1 MNKAFLCT
9 AILCLF
15 IGPVS
20 ASELDLN
27 YDFRFRYEYTDDGS
41 KADTRNRNRIRT
53 RLGAKY
59 SPSEKLD
66 LFIRFATAEENT
78 TSGNQTLGTDFTA
91 SDIGMDQLYLKYNL
105 SDNANLLFGK
115 MKNPFFKP
123 NKSELIFDGDYNP
136 KGLAFNLS
144 FGDVFSNIG
153 HIKFDANPSKSIDL
167 NSLQVGLSKNIN
179 DSTKA
184 KISFAIYD
192 FDKVREFNPNQITWN
207 GKNFGNS
214 TDVNGNYLYDFSL
227 RNLSLEI
234 KTEMMSLPTSFFQDM
249 VIYSVADQNDS
260 VFLSCLSL
268 LISEKWKFTYLYKDI
283 ESDSTFGALTHSDFG
298 GGGAGHKGHQ
308 FNFSYPVTKRLSVD
322 LVWFDNKKKMTFDYN
337 KLFLDFKYKL

>member
-1 MNKAFLCT
+1 
-9 AILCLF
+9 
-15 IGPVS
+15 
-20 ASELDLN
+20 
-27 YDFRFRYEYTDDGS
+27 
-41 KADTRNRNRIRT
+41 
-53 RLGAKY
+53 
-59 SPSEKLD
+59 
-66 LFIRFATAEENT
+66 
-78 TSGNQTLGTDFTA
+78 
-91 SDIGMDQLYLKYNL
+91 
-105 SDNANLLFGK
+105 

-234 KTEMMSLPTSFFQDM
+234 KTEMMSLPTTFFLDM
-249 VIYSVADQNDS
+249 VNNSDADQNDS
-260 VFLSCLSL
+260 GFQSGLSL

-308 FNFSYPVTKRLSVD
+308 FLSDPDGHHCAPHNVWRDAAASLNGSAATFSAVCYLTAQELMRTELGVDAAVGLVEADWGGSSQAPWQSRAVAVARGCPAVMDLTDGCPLATTELSPIRASATATPFMAVC
-322 LVWFDNKKKMTFDYN
+322 
-337 KLFLDFKYKL
+337 